1 MSRFAQVDGAGNV
14 ASISSDGSL
23 KISGTVLA
31 GLGVQVS
38 SSALETAYKG
48 VNVSSS
54 AQEVLDQ
61 TWRSSFT
68 SSVSTQSIKVGAGV
82 LYGYLGTTAGTINFS
97 LDGKPIGATTVSAGV
112 IVTLPCPIHFA
123 ASLSASASSAV
134 CTVFYK

>member
-1 MSRFAQVDGAGNV
+1 MSRVALTDSAGNV
-14 ASISSDGSL
+14 TSISTNGAL
-23 KISGTVLA
+23 VVTGT
-31 GLGVQVS
+31 
-38 SSALETAYKG
+38 TAITG
-48 VNVSSS
+48 ANISSS

-68 SSVSTQSIKVGAGV
+68 ASVSTQVIKNAAGV

-97 LDGKPIGATTVSAGV
+97 LNGAPIGALTVSAGV
-112 IVTLPCPIHFA
+112 MVAFPAPIHF

>member
-1 MSRFAQVDGAGNV
+1 MSRVALTDSAGNV
-14 ASISSDGSL
+14 VSISSN
-23 KISGTVLA
+23 GTLA
-31 GLGVQVS
+31 IFQPGI
-38 SSALETAYKG
+38 
-48 VNVSSS
+48 NVSTS

-68 SSVSTQSIKVGAGV
+68 ASVSTQVIKNAAGV

-97 LDGKPIGATTVSAGV
+97 LNGAAIGALTVSAGV
-112 IVTLPCPIHFA
+112 MVAFPAPIHF